1 MSGLYCKKQ
10 QILAS
15 LIIGYLCTI
24 YPSWASQSLP
34 ISSQGSV
41 SSPTSVVIPTPAA
54 ADLMSTLHENPDIEA
69 QVKGQYPGLERK
81 ESLPL
86 GAIQHAWDKAGPTA
100 GVYQVIYNPAEI
112 IRVRCREMMATTL
125 VFPSWERIEKV
136 VMGDAASFKTETP
149 KANIILIQPQEFIGL
164 DSNMTAIGASGKV
177 YSFYLRSEGFNTHQ
191 VSDLTVYIRVTK
203 PQHMPTSLLNGTSRS
218 HTSAHD
224 KNDYLEEATFDPAN
238 LNFAFDMAGDPE
250 IAPERVYS
258 DGIRTWFDY
267 GPDIAKRNLPAVYAV
282 VDGIDT
288 PLNVNRDGSKIVAQG
303 AGAFTL
309 KAGQKLVC
317 ITPTAVSG
325 H

>member
-1 MSGLYCKKQ
+1 MSDLYCKKQ
-10 QILAS
+10 QVLAS
-15 LIIGYLCTI
+15 LIIGAVLT
-24 YPSWASQSLP
+24 SSHGWTSQSVN
-34 ISSQGSV
+34 GH
-41 SSPTSVVIPTPAA
+41 SPQQAVPAPAA
-54 ADLMSTLHENPDIEA
+54 SDLMSTLHENPDIEA

-112 IRVRCREMMATTL
+112 IRVRCREMMATTI
-125 VFPSWERIEKV
+125 VFPAWERIEKV

-149 KANIILIQPQEFIGL
+149 KPNIILIQPQEFIGL

-177 YSFYLRSEGFNTHQ
+177 YSFYLRSEGFNTNQ
-191 VSDLTVYIRVTK
+191 VSDLTVYIRVAK
-203 PQHMPTSLLNGTSRS
+203 PQQMPLPLNATTKSLNGS
-218 HTSAHD
+218 HD

-238 LNFAFDMAGDPE
+238 LNFAFDMAGDLE

-317 ITPTAVSG
+317 ITPSSVSG
-325 H
+325 K